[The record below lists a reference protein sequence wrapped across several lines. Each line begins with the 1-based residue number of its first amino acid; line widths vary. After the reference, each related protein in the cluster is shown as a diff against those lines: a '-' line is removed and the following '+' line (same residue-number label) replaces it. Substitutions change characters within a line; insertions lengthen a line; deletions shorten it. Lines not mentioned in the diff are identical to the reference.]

1 MITDYQIKQNDI
13 VLTQPKIAALYARV
27 STGKQENE
35 ATIDSQIDEIK
46 RKIQEDNNVLAD
58 ENIFFDDGY
67 TGEIIQRPSLDLMRD
82 AAIDGRFQVLYVY
95 DRGRISRIFTHQE
108 IVLEELRDKDI
119 QFVSLHDINALTAED
134 RVLQAMQGVFA
145 EYERIKIVERM
156 RRGKMFKAKSGIL
169 INGSALYGYLYIKK
183 TDTEPTHYV
192 INEEEARVV
201 RMIYQWVGVE
211 GLSIYEVIKKL
222 YDFKIPPRK
231 RKSEF
236 WTKGPIT
243 RILQCSTFTKGFVY
257 YNKSEAVVAKN
268 PIKKTLYKKIKR
280 TSRKVRPKEEWLPFK
295 VPTIIENNGIY
306 EKVQKL
312 LDTNKKYA
320 RKNRKYDYLLSGLVY
335 CGCGYKRAGDGYMK
349 GGNHY
354 YRCAERIYKF
364 PIEKKCQI
372 PGVNAIVLD
381 NQIWNELVKF
391 INNPEL
397 LMKYANEWL
406 KFQSVSNTNA
416 NEDKQRLS
424 DLIKSVHEEEMRYAK
439 AYGIGSLDFDQ
450 FTQLMKDLKGKKN
463 SYIAQLKELDESKK
477 EKVDEFELKDICDEA
492 RKMLKSLDLTNKYKT
507 VRDIVE
513 KIIIKER
520 RLVEVWGYIP
530 IYSLNMGYG
539 TINRNRGFAQRWE
552 VDVV

>member
-1 MITDYQIKQNDI
+1 MITEYQIKQNDTSLI
-13 VLTQPKIAALYARV
+13 QSRVAALYARV
-27 STGKQENE
+27 STGRQENE

-46 RKIQEDNNVLAD
+46 RKIQEDNNVLAP
-58 ENIFFDDGY
+58 ENIFFDDGW
-67 TGEIIQRPSLDLMRD
+67 TGEIISRPSLDLMRD

-156 RRGKMFKAKSGIL
+156 RRGKMFKAKNGVL
-169 INGSALYGYLYIKK
+169 INGSALYGYIYIKK

-192 INEEEARVV
+192 INEEEANVV
-201 RMIYQWVGVE
+201 KMIYQWVGVD

-222 YDFKIPPRK
+222 YDLKIPPRK

-243 RILQCSTFTKGFVY
+243 RILQCSTYAKGIVY
-257 YNKSEAVVAKN
+257 YNKSEAVVAKR

-280 TSRKVRPKEEWLPFK
+280 TSRKVRPKEEWLPYK
-295 VPTIIENNGIY
+295 VPTIIEDNGVF

-312 LDTNKKYA
+312 LETNKKYA

-335 CGCGYKRAGDGYMK
+335 CGCGNKRAGDGYMK

-381 NQIWNELVKF
+381 IQLWNELVKF
-391 INNPEL
+391 ISNPEL
-397 LMKYANEWL
+397 LTKYAKEWL
-406 KFQSVSNTNA
+406 KSQGNSNDQSGENG
-416 NEDKQRLS
+416 QRLQG
-424 DLIKSVHEEEMRYAK
+424 LIEGVHEEEMRYAK

-450 FTQLMKDLKGKKN
+450 FRQLMKELKGKKAKYLSQLEELNN
-463 SYIAQLKELDESKK
+463 SQQENVEEYELN
-477 EKVDEFELKDICDEA
+477 DICGEA
-492 RKMLKSLDLTNKYKT
+492 MKMLKSLDLTNKYKT
-507 VRDIVE
+507 VRDLVE

-530 IYSLNMGYG
+530 LYSLNMGYG
-539 TINRNRGFAQRWE
+539 TIYRNCWSAKCGE
-552 VDVV
+552 EYTL